1 MKKIFADGVQRYD
14 EIIIMKKRVM
24 MFTYLQY
31 LKKRLLLI
39 PEEDGFISKA
49 GGGMAFSLN
58 IDSQILMN

>member
-1 MKKIFADGVQRYD
+1 MKKIFANGVQRYD

-39 PEEDGFISKA
+39 PELDGFISKA
-49 GGGMAFSLN
+49 DGDMTFFLN
-58 IDSQILMN
+58 IDSRILMN